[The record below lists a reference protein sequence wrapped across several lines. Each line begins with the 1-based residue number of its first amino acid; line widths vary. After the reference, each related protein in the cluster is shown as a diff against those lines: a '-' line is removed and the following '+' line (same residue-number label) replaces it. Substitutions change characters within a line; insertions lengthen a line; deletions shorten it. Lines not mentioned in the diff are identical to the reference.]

1 MDQKNEPLS
10 HHQQS
15 EEGVVKRPVR
25 QNKKPAGPKSNQVAA
40 RIAAFVTVFCLLA
53 ALAMVH
59 NGSLF
64 GKDGGSWFSTDKSV
78 SAEQH
83 DSVSAIRHEGGQL
96 IINTT
101 DLGKDISGYG
111 GPVPLQIYV
120 TDDKIDSIVAL
131 SNSESPKFFG
141 RLESSGLTRAW
152 NGKTLKEAETME
164 VDAVT
169 GATYSSNAFIANV
182 RAGAAFAE
190 GAKTTGTVHVSLSAI
205 AALLVILAGAILPLF
220 IKKPLYRLIQQLLNV
235 AVLGFWAGTFIDYA
249 MMLNFFSGAPH
260 MTLSFFIT
268 LLLLI
273 TGLVYPLFNKPNFYC
288 TWICPFGS
296 LQELAGKVCKKKW
309 KISPILVKALDT
321 FRQLLWVVL
330 LTLLFAGWGTSWID
344 YEIFTS
350 FIVESASWI
359 IIAVGGL
366 FVVLSLFISR
376 PFCRFVC
383 PTGSLLKQA

>member
-1 MDQKNEPLS
+1 ME
-10 HHQQS
+10 QQT
-15 EEGVVKRPVR
+15 
-25 QNKKPAGPKSNQVAA
+25 KPAAQHPLPKQGNLRKPVVSKSNQVIG
-40 RIAAFVTVFCLLA
+40 RIVAFVTVFCLLA
-53 ALAMVH
+53 ALAVIR

-64 GKDGGSWFSTDKSV
+64 GKDAESFFSSGESGTT
-78 SAEQH
+78 EQQ
-83 DSVSAIRHEGGQL
+83 DSVSPIRYNGDQE

-101 DLGKDISGYG
+101 ELGKDISGYA
-111 GPVPLQIYV
+111 GPVPLDIYV
-120 TDDKIDSIVAL
+120 TKGQIDSIVAL
-131 SNSESPKFFG
+131 ENSESPKFFN
-141 RLESSGLTRAW
+141 RLETSGLTHAW
-152 NGKTLKEAETME
+152 DGKTLKEAETME
-164 VDAVT
+164 VDAAS

-190 GAKTTGTVHVSLSAI
+190 GAKSTGSSPVSVVSII
-205 AALLVILAGAILPLF
+205 ALIVILAGAILPLF
-220 IKKPLYRLIQQLLNV
+220 IKKPTYRLIQQLVNV

-268 LLLLI
+268 LVLLI
-273 TGLVYPLFNKPNFYC
+273 VGLIYPLFNKPNFYC

-309 KISPILVKALDT
+309 KMSPKLVKGLDH
-321 FRQLLWVVL
+321 FRETLWIVL
-330 LTLLFAGWGTSWID
+330 LTLLFIGWGTSWID
-344 YEIFTS
+344 YEVFTA

-383 PTGSLLKQA
+383 PTGSILKQA

>member
-1 MDQKNEPLS
+1 MEQKTQPNALHPLPK
-10 HHQQS
+10 
-15 EEGVVKRPVR
+15 EGAMRKPVK
-25 QNKKPAGPKSNQVAA
+25 PKSNQVVA
-40 RIAAFVTVFCLLA
+40 RVIAFVTVFCLLA
-53 ALAMVH
+53 ALAIVR

-64 GKDGGSWFSTDKSV
+64 GKDAESFFSSGKS
-78 SAEQH
+78 
-83 DSVSAIRHEGGQL
+83 DSVAQQDTVSTIRYNGSQV

-101 DLGKDISGYG
+101 NLGKDISGYG
-111 GPVPLQIYV
+111 GPVPLDIYI
-120 TDDKIDSIVAL
+120 TQGKIDSIVAL

-152 NGKTLKEAETME
+152 NGKTLKEAEDMD

-182 RAGAAFAE
+182 RAGVAFAE
-190 GAKTTGTVHVSLSAI
+190 GSKTTNSTHVSFGAI
-205 AALLVILAGAILPLF
+205 AALIVILAGAILPIF
-220 IKKPLYRLIQQLLNV
+220 IKKPTYRLIQQLFNV

-249 MMLNFFSGAPH
+249 MMLNFFSGAPR

-268 LLLLI
+268 LILLI
-273 TGLVYPLFNKPNFYC
+273 VGLIYPLFNKPNFYC

-309 KISPILVKALDT
+309 KLSPKLIKTLDN

-330 LTLLFAGWGTSWID
+330 LALLFIGWGTSWID
-344 YEIFTS
+344 YEIFTA

-359 IIAVGGL
+359 IMAVGGL

>member
-1 MDQKNEPLS
+1 M
-10 HHQQS
+10 
-15 EEGVVKRPVR
+15 GT
-25 QNKKPAGPKSNQVAA
+25 PAQPKTNLVAA
-40 RIAAFVTVFCLLA
+40 RLVAFITVFCLLA
-53 ALAMVH
+53 ALAIVR

-64 GKDGGSWFSTDKSV
+64 GSDAGGLFSSGASGNSGESAQV
-78 SAEQH
+78 S
-83 DSVSAIRHEGGQL
+83 DIRQSGTQE

-101 DLGKDISGYG
+101 GIGKDISGYA
-111 GPVPLQIYV
+111 GPVPLEIYV
-120 TDDKIDSIVAL
+120 TDGVIDSVVAL
-131 SNSESPKFFG
+131 RNSESPKFFS

-169 GATYSSNAFIANV
+169 GATYSSNAYIANV

-190 GAKTTGTVHVSLSAI
+190 GEHASRGGSVSVAAV
-205 AALLVILAGAILPLF
+205 AALIVILAGAIVPLF
-220 IKKPLYRLIQQLLNV
+220 VKKPAYRLVQQLLNV

-249 MMLNFFSGAPH
+249 MMLNFFSGAPR
-260 MTLSFFIT
+260 MTLSFLIT
-268 LLLLI
+268 LVLLVVGLI
-273 TGLVYPLFNKPNFYC
+273 YPLFNRPNFYC

-296 LQELAGKVCKKKW
+296 LQELAGKACKKKW
-309 KISPILVKALDT
+309 KLSAATVKALGT
-321 FRQLLWVVL
+321 FRQVLWVVL
-330 LTLLFAGWGTSWID
+330 VALLFIGWGTSWID
-344 YEIFTS
+344 YEIFTA

-359 IIAVGGL
+359 VIAAGGI

>member
-1 MDQKNEPLS
+1 MYMEQKVQHPLPK
-10 HHQQS
+10 
-15 EEGVVKRPVR
+15 EGNMR
-25 QNKKPAGPKSNQVAA
+25 KPAKPKSNQVAT
-40 RIAAFVTVFCLLA
+40 RVVAFLTVFCLLA
-53 ALAMVH
+53 ALAVVR

-64 GKDGGSWFSTDKSV
+64 GKDAERFFSSGKSDTV
-78 SAEQH
+78 EKQ
-83 DSVSAIRHEGGQL
+83 DSVSPIRYIGSQT

-111 GPVPLQIYV
+111 GPVPLEIYV
-120 TDDKIDSIVAL
+120 TQGKIDSIVAL

-141 RLESSGLTRAW
+141 RLASSGLTRAW
-152 NGKTLKEAETME
+152 NGKTLQEAMTME

-190 GAKTTGTVHVSLSAI
+190 GSKTANSGHLSLVSI
-205 AALLVILAGAILPLF
+205 AVLIVILAGAVLPIF
-220 IKKPLYRLIQQLLNV
+220 IKKPAYRLVQQLLNV

-249 MMLNFFSGAPH
+249 MMLNFFSGAPR

-268 LLLLI
+268 LILLVVGLI
-273 TGLVYPLFNKPNFYC
+273 YPLFNKPNFYC

-296 LQELAGKVCKKKW
+296 LQELTGKVCKKKW
-309 KISPILVKALDT
+309 KISPSLIKVLDN

-330 LTLLFAGWGTSWID
+330 LTLLFIGWGTSWID
-344 YEIFTS
+344 YEVFTA
-350 FIVESASWI
+350 FIVESASWSI
-359 IIAVGGL
+359 LAVGGL
-366 FVVLSLFISR
+366 FVVLSLFINR